1 MNAFHDFADMT
12 RDYGLVR
19 YFVITA
25 FVVAV
30 LVAVLFLWGHVP
42 EQPEVPAAPPAV
54 PPVVTAPQSAAPSS
68 Y

>member
-19 YFVITA
+19 YFVIT
-25 FVVAV
+25 V
-30 LVAVLFLWGHVP
+30 LVATVLVVVLFLWGHVP
-42 EQPEVPAAPPAV
+42 DPPETPAASPA
-54 PPVVTAPQSAAPSS
+54 VTAPQSAAPSS

>member
-19 YFVITA
+19 YFVLTA
-25 FVVAV
+25 FVAALLAV
-30 LVAVLFLWGHVP
+30 VLFLWGHVP
-42 EQPEVPAAPPAV
+42 DPPEGPAALPAE
-54 PPVVTAPQSAAPSS
+54 TAPQSTAPSS

>member
-19 YFVITA
+19 YFVMT
-25 FVVAV
+25 VAV
-30 LVAVLFLWGHVP
+30 ASFLMLILFLWGHIP
-42 EQPEVPAAPPAV
+42 DQPEAPAALPA
-54 PPVVTAPQSAAPSS
+54 VTAPQSTAPSS